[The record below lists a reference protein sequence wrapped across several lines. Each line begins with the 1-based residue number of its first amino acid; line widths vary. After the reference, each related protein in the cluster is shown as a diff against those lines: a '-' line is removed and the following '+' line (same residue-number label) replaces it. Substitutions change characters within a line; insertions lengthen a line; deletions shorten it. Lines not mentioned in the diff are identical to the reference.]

1 MLTIDAFFTL
11 ARKALKYW
19 KWILSGLVI
28 ATLCVSLWSTRG
40 LLATSRAKEA
50 STQLSL
56 EKEKAAHR
64 GTVANYEAAALQAR
78 LQDAANK
85 QRVEGEQ
92 SEINKKVVAS
102 YENRI
107 DDIRERFARLV
118 RRAQGEPEAGSGSG
132 GSTAMSGVSDAAG
145 ATDAAAKADKISAE
159 MTLAERRDAEET
171 AEQLRALQAWVKEQ
185 GEIKRD

>member
-1 MLTIDAFFTL
+1 MLTIDALFAFVRVA
-11 ARKALKYW
+11 ARYW
-19 KWILSGLVI
+19 KWALSGLAI
-28 ATLCVSLWSTRG
+28 ATLCVALWSTRG

-50 STQLSL
+50 SMQLSL

-64 GTVANYEAAALQAR
+64 GTIANYEAAALQAR

-118 RRAQGEPEAGSGSG
+118 RRAQGESEADSGGSG
-132 GSTAMSGVSDAAG
+132 GAAMSGVPDASGG
-145 ATDAAAKADKISAE
+145 ADEASKADKVSAQ

>member
-1 MLTIDAFFTL
+1 MLTLDALFAF
-11 ARKALKYW
+11 ARVVAKYW
-19 KWILSGLVI
+19 KWILSGLVMS
-28 ATLCVSLWSTRG
+28 ALCVSLWSTRG

-50 STQLSL
+50 STQLTL
-56 EKEKAAHR
+56 EKERAAHR

-132 GSTAMSGVSDAAG
+132 GGAPMSGVSDATG
-145 ATDAAAKADKISAE
+145 ATDAAAKADKISTE

-171 AEQLRALQAWVKEQ
+171 AEQLRALQAWVKDQ